1 MVAYLFPGQGSQKI
15 GMGAELFDDFKE
27 LTDIADEILG
37 YSIRALCLEGPDERL
52 NNTRFTQPALYVVN
66 ALSYLR
72 LLAEGKARPDY
83 VAGHSLGE
91 YNALLAA
98 ESFDF
103 ATGLKMVKKR
113 GELMGQAYGGG
124 MAAVGGLEE
133 KEVHDV
139 LREHGFDSI
148 SVANLNSPSQIVVSG
163 PREDVERAK
172 DAFQAANVRMY
183 TVLQV
188 SGAFHSP
195 YMEPAQREFA
205 AFVDGFAIKA
215 PTIPVIANVTARPYR
230 ADRVADTLIT
240 QISST
245 VRWSETIRYLM
256 GKGEEEF
263 LQVGPGHVLTS
274 LTRSIRRNAEPLIVT
289 EEQEE
294 REARQWVAAT
304 ATPARTPAPAPAG
317 SATPTPAPTQTPAR
331 IPAPASERVPVPA
344 PTAERIPAPAPQ
356 PAAARTILATDLGSA
371 SFKREYGLRYAC
383 LTGGMYRGIA
393 SPELVVAVGK
403 AGMLG
408 FLGTAGQR
416 PERVDDDIRFLK
428 RHLSGGE
435 AYGLN
440 LVHDPGHPE
449 REDALVDL
457 YLRHEIRTVEA
468 SAFIA
473 MTPALIRYRLTGLRR
488 DAAGHVVPRGR
499 VIAKVS
505 RPEVA
510 RAFLS
515 PAPAR
520 IVEQLLA
527 QGRVTAN
534 EAELARELPVAD
546 DLCLEADSG
555 GHTDQGVALAL
566 MPAMRRLRDDI
577 TAQRG
582 YRQRVRLGAAG
593 GIGTPDAA
601 AACFLMGADFLTTG
615 SINQCTVEAGTSEQV
630 KDLLQDIN
638 IQDTGY
644 APAGDMFEYGAR
656 VQVLKRGVLF
666 PARANKLYE
675 LYKRHDA
682 LEQLDA
688 TTAEQLQSRY
698 FKKSFAEVYAE
709 VRAHHPQREID
720 KAEKDPKHKMALVF
734 KWYFAHATRQAL
746 SGSDEGRV
754 DFQVQCG
761 PALGAF
767 NQWVK
772 GTALEDWRRRH
783 VADINQRILDEAAA
797 LMGRRLAAVGT
808 E

>member
-27 LTDIADEILG
+27 LTDTADEILG
-37 YSIRALCLEGPDERL
+37 YSVRELCLEGPEDRL
-52 NNTRFTQPALYVVN
+52 GRTRFTQPALYVVN

-98 ESFDF
+98 GAFDF

-113 GELMGQAYGGG
+113 GELMGQAHGGG

-133 KEVHDV
+133 KEVRDV
-139 LREHGFDSI
+139 LRENGFDTI
-148 SVANLNSPSQIVVSG
+148 AVANLNSPSQIVVSG

-195 YMEPAQREFA
+195 YMEPAQHEFA
-205 AFVDGFAIKA
+205 AHVAGFALQA

-230 ADRVADTLIT
+230 AERVAETLVT

-289 EEQEE
+289 PEQEE
-294 REARQWVAAT
+294 REARLLAAPAPA
-304 ATPARTPAPAPAG
+304 ATPAAATPAVTPAPAPTAPQAP
-317 SATPTPAPTQTPAR
+317 ATAR
-331 IPAPASERVPVPA
+331 IPAPERRSARIPEPASEAASR
-344 PTAERIPAPAPQ
+344 
-356 PAAARTILATDLGSA
+356 PAARGAILATDLGSA
-371 SFKREYGLRYAC
+371 SFKRDYGLRYAC

-393 SPELVVAVGK
+393 SAELVVAVGK

-416 PERVDDDIRFLK
+416 PERVEDDIRLLK
-428 RHLSGGE
+428 RRLTDGE

-515 PAPAR
+515 PAPTR

-527 QGRVTAN
+527 QGRITET

-582 YRQRVRLGAAG
+582 YPRRVRLGAAG

-601 AACFLMGADFLTTG
+601 AACFLMGADFVTTG

-675 LYKRHDA
+675 LYRRHDA
-682 LEQLDA
+682 LEQIDA

-698 FKKSFAEVYAE
+698 FRKTFAEVYAE
-709 VRAHHPQREID
+709 VQAHHPRREIER
-720 KAEKDPKHKMALVF
+720 AESDPKHKMALVF

-767 NQWVK
+767 NQWVR
-772 GTALEDWRRRH
+772 GTELEDWRRRH
-783 VADINQRILDEAAA
+783 VADINHRVLDEAAA

>member
-27 LTDIADEILG
+27 LTGIADEILG
-37 YSIRALCLEGPDERL
+37 YSIRTLCLEDPDERL
-52 NNTRFTQPALYVVN
+52 NLTQFTQPALYVVN
-66 ALSYLR
+66 ALSYYR
-72 LLAEGKARPDY
+72 LLAEGKPRPDY
-83 VAGHSLGE
+83 MAGHSLGE

-98 ESFDF
+98 EAFDF
-103 ATGLKMVKKR
+103 ATGLQLVKKR
-113 GELMGQAYGGG
+113 GELMGQARGGG

-133 KEVHDV
+133 KEVRDLLTV
-139 LREHGFDSI
+139 NGFESI
-148 SVANLNSPSQIVVSG
+148 AVANLNSPSQIVISG
-163 PREDVERAK
+163 LREDVERAK
-172 DAFQAANVRMY
+172 PVFDEAKARMY

-195 YMEPAQREFA
+195 YMAAAQQEFA
-205 AFVDGFAIKA
+205 AYVGGFAVRA
-215 PTIPVIANVTARPYR
+215 PRTPVIANVTARPYR
-230 ADRVADTLIT
+230 SDLVIDTLVS

-245 VRWSETIRYLM
+245 VRWSESIRYLM
-256 GKGEEEF
+256 GRQEEEF
-263 LQVGPGHVLTS
+263 LQLGPGHVLTS
-274 LTRSIRRNAEPLIVT
+274 LVRNIRRNAEPLIVADN
-289 EEQEE
+289 EEEPLPPRVTAQ
-294 REARQWVAAT
+294 APAAPAH
-304 ATPARTPAPAPAG
+304 ATPPAPAASAQAPA
-317 SATPTPAPTQTPAR
+317 ARPAPPASQV
-331 IPAPASERVPVPA
+331 PAPAATRAPA
-344 PTAERIPAPAPQ
+344 PTAQ
-356 PAAARTILATDLGSA
+356 PAAAGRAAILATDLGSV
-371 SFKREYGLRYAC
+371 SFKRDYGLRYAC

-393 SPELVVAVGK
+393 SPQLVVAVGR

-416 PERVDDDIRFLK
+416 PDQVEADIRYLK
-428 RHLSGGE
+428 QHLTGGE

-440 LVHDPGHPE
+440 IVHDPGHPE

-457 YLRHEIRTVEA
+457 YLRHDIRTLEA
-468 SAFIA
+468 SAFIT
-473 MTPALIRYRLTGLRR
+473 MTPALVRYRLTGLRR
-488 DAAGHVVPRGR
+488 DPAGHVVPRGR
-499 VIAKVS
+499 IIAKVS

-510 RAFLS
+510 KAFLS

-527 QGRVTAN
+527 QGRITAE
-534 EAELARELPVAD
+534 EAALARELPVAD

-566 MPAMRRLRDDI
+566 MPAMRRLRDDV
-577 TAQRG
+577 TAQHG

-656 VQVLKRGVLF
+656 IQVLKRGVLF

-675 LYKRHDA
+675 LYKRYDS
-682 LEQLDA
+682 LDQIDPG
-688 TTAEQLQSRY
+688 TAEQLQTRY
-698 FKKSFAEVYAE
+698 FKRSFDAVYAE

-720 KAEKDPKHKMALVF
+720 KAEQDPKHKMALVF

-746 SGSDEGRV
+746 SGADEGRV

-772 GTALEDWRRRH
+772 GTDWEDWRRRH
-783 VADINQRILDEAAA
+783 VADINLRVLDEAAA
-797 LMGRRLAAVGT
+797 LMERRLSAVGT
-808 E
+808 A